1 MSANDRKIRPATPAD
16 HAVFER
22 LFPELEVE
30 DPPVSLENF
39 VRVMMPTTLI
49 AVAGEGAP
57 DPDRAVGYAHFQLLD
72 GRAYVRHLV
81 TAPEARR
88 TGVGRALLAAIVER
102 GRAASCTDWC
112 LNVKRENTAA
122 IALYEAVG
130 MTRAFDSKALRLDW
144 ARAEA
149 AAGAPADNVQNTR
162 ITARSIEPE
171 DDARVE
177 TALALMKG
185 QLAMARRAGERVL
198 LALFEGDD
206 VVAGTVFDPAFPGAY
221 PFRAARPDLAFAL
234 LRAVKPHA
242 RPTHSYVK
250 VVCEGQ
256 PAIADALIAVGATV
270 VHDIVHMKGA
280 LPAVTS
286 IAPSR

>member
-1 MSANDRKIRPATPAD
+1 MTANARKIRPATPAD
-16 HAVFER
+16 HTAFER

-57 DPDRAVGYAHFQLLD
+57 DADRAVGYAYFQLID

-102 GRAASCTDWC
+102 GHAAACTDWC

-122 IALYEAVG
+122 IALYERLG
-130 MTRAFDSKALRLDW
+130 MTRAFDSKALRLEW
-144 ARAEA
+144 ARVQ
-149 AAGAPADNVQNTR
+149 DVQNTR
-162 ITARSIEPE
+162 TTTRSIEPE

-177 TALALMKG
+177 TALGLMKG
-185 QLAMARRAGERVL
+185 QLAMARRAGDRVL
-198 LALFEGDD
+198 LALFDGED
-206 VVAGTVFDPAFPGAY
+206 VVAGAVFDPAFPGAY

-234 LRAVKPHA
+234 LRALEPHA
-242 RPTHSYVK
+242 RPNASFIK

-256 PAIADALIAVGATV
+256 PAIADALIAAGATV
-270 VHDIVHMKGA
+270 VHDIVHMKAA
-280 LPAVTS
+280 LPALS
-286 IAPSR
+286 AIAPSTPGH